1 MSEGKVAK
9 PYLFQKGRSGNPAG
23 RPKGTKNRVTLMKVA
38 LELDL
43 RTRLKH
49 DAQEILDKA
58 IDMAKNGDQAMIK
71 LLIDKMIPTSKAI
84 DDEPT
89 KERVQVVISQ
99 LPSRDVVIN
108 GTSSKELIEEGEFS
122 EQE

>member
-1 MSEGKVAK
+1 
-9 PYLFQKGRSGNPAG
+9 
-23 RPKGTKNRVTLMKVA
+23 MKVA

>member
-1 MSEGKVAK
+1 MDNGKAIK
-9 PYLFQKGRSGNPAG
+9 PHLFQKGRSGNPAG
-23 RPKGTKNRVTLMKVA
+23 RPKGAKNRVTLMKVA

-58 IDMAKNGDQAMIK
+58 ISMAKSGDQAMIK

-108 GTSSKELIEEGEFS
+108 GHSSKELIEEGEYS
-122 EQE
+122 EQ